1 MTPSQIVSALRSLL
15 AIRQPAFLWG
25 PPGVGK
31 SQVVAQVARQN
42 GLALRDIR
50 AVLLDPVDLR
60 GLPRISADGRSVW
73 CPPAFLPGPADPE
86 RGIVFLDELNAAPPL
101 VQAACYQLVLD
112 RAIGEYRLPDGW
124 SIVAAGNREG
134 DRAVAYRMPSALAN
148 RMVHLDFT
156 PDLEDW
162 LGWAQGAGIRQE
174 VCAFLRFRP
183 QLLHDFD
190 PARGERAFASP
201 RSWEFV
207 SRILD
212 AAPTR
217 DVEAALLEG
226 AVGAGCAAEFSGF
239 LAVWRDLPTV
249 EEILEAPEGV
259 PVPEEPAA
267 LYATCEALSLHADQ
281 DTMEA
286 LATYAAR
293 LPAEFGVLLM
303 RDAVE
308 RDAAL
313 VESPAFARWAEQNAA
328 VLM

>member
-1 MTPSQIVSALRSLL
+1 M
-15 AIRQPAFLWG
+15 
-25 PPGVGK
+25 
-31 SQVVAQVARQN
+31 
-42 GLALRDIR
+42 
-50 AVLLDPVDLR
+50 
-60 GLPRISADGRSVW
+60 
-73 CPPAFLPGPADPE
+73 
-86 RGIVFLDELNAAPPL
+86 
-101 VQAACYQLVLD
+101 
-112 RAIGEYRLPDGW
+112 
-124 SIVAAGNREG
+124 
-134 DRAVAYRMPSALAN
+134 
-148 RMVHLDFT
+148 
-156 PDLEDW
+156 
-162 LGWAQGAGIRQE
+162 
-174 VCAFLRFRP
+174 
-183 QLLHDFD
+183 
-190 PARGERAFASP
+190 
-201 RSWEFV
+201 
-207 SRILD
+207 
-212 AAPTR
+212 
-217 DVEAALLEG
+217 LEG

-239 LAVWRDLPTV
+239 LAVWRELPTV

>member
-162 LGWAQGAGIRQE
+162 LGSGGGHPSGS
-174 VCAFLRFRP
+174 LRV
-183 QLLHDFD
+183 
-190 PARGERAFASP
+190 FALPS
-201 RSWEFV
+201 
-207 SRILD
+207 
-212 AAPTR
+212 
-217 DVEAALLEG
+217 
-226 AVGAGCAAEFSGF
+226 AV
-239 LAVWRDLPTV
+239 
-249 EEILEAPEGV
+249 
-259 PVPEEPAA
+259 
-267 LYATCEALSLHADQ
+267 
-281 DTMEA
+281 
-286 LATYAAR
+286 AAR
-293 LPAEFGVLLM
+293 LRPCARGAGLCLAPLLGICFAHFG
-303 RDAVE
+303 RRPRTGCGGGIA
-308 RDAAL
+308 
-313 VESPAFARWAEQNAA
+313 
-328 VLM
+328 